1 MKHSLSLMTDAG
13 CVRPRLKASLVSL
26 VLLAMAG
33 CASVPKV
40 EPPDPTQLNAAG
52 HVRHF
57 QGVTPDQV
65 LAAAETVLRRH
76 KPEGRF
82 THESGTL
89 AMEYQKRFFYVLLGG
104 YEFERWGVVV
114 RALGDVTAASVAMG
128 YATEG
133 YAGTFAGPGVEFPHP
148 TGWYGRAVDID
159 YGMFWKR
166 MESVLR
172 GEPWPECEQ
181 ARQEPGYR
189 YYEPLCQRMTINRSN
204 AK

>member
-1 MKHSLSLMTDAG
+1 MKHSLSLMTDDGSVLA
-13 CVRPRLKASLVSL
+13 RLKAGLLSL
-26 VLLAMAG
+26 VLFALMG

-40 EPPDPTQLNAAG
+40 EPPDPTQLDAAG
-52 HVRHF
+52 QIRHF

-65 LAAAETVLRRH
+65 LAAAETILRRH

-82 THESGTL
+82 IHESGTF
-89 AMEYQKRFFYVLLGG
+89 AMEYERRFFYVLLGG
-104 YEFERWGVVV
+104 YELERWVVVV

-128 YATEG
+128 YATDG

-172 GEPWPECEQ
+172 GETWPECGQRRWE
-181 ARQEPGYR
+181 GGFK
-189 YYEPLCQRMTINRSN
+189 YYEPLCGHATLNRSDT
-204 AK
+204 K

>member
-1 MKHSLSLMTDAG
+1 VKHSLSIMTGDG
-13 CVRPRLKASLVSL
+13 KVLPRLKAGLLSL

-40 EPPDPTQLNAAG
+40 EPPDPTQLDAAG
-52 HVRHF
+52 QVRHF

-82 THESGTL
+82 IHESDTL
-89 AMEYQKRFFYVLLGG
+89 VMESRWQGFYVLAAG
-104 YEFERWGVVV
+104 YEHERWVVVV
-114 RALGDVTAASVAMG
+114 RAHGDVTAASVAMG

-133 YAGTFAGPGVEFPHP
+133 YVGPFAGTGVEFPHP
-148 TGWYGRAVDID
+148 TGGYGRAVDID

-172 GEPWPECEQ
+172 GETLPECGE
-181 ARQEPGYR
+181 RRWEGGFK
-189 YYEPLCQRMTINRSN
+189 YYEPLCGHATLNRSDT
-204 AK
+204 K

>member
-1 MKHSLSLMTDAG
+1 MKHSLSLMTDDGKAL
-13 CVRPRLKASLVSL
+13 PSLKAALISLA
-26 VLLAMAG
+26 LLAMAG

-40 EPPDPTQLNAAG
+40 EPPDPTQLDAAG
-52 HVRHF
+52 QVRHI
-57 QGVTPDQV
+57 QGVTPEQV

-76 KPEGRF
+76 KPEAKF
-82 THESGTL
+82 IHERGTFV
-89 AMEYQKRFFYVLLGG
+89 MEYEGRFFYVLLGG
-104 YEFERWGVVV
+104 YELERWVVGV

-133 YAGTFAGPGVEFPHP
+133 YAGPLAGPGVEFPHP
-148 TGWYGRAVDID
+148 TGGYGRAVDID

-166 MESVLR
+166 MDSVLK

-181 ARQEPGYR
+181 ARREPGYR
-189 YYEPLCQRMTINRSN
+189 YYEPLCQHMTINRSN